1 MKHSLSILFLAFI
14 FMTVLSS
21 CEKKDILKHKTVY
34 GEATINNKGLLQY
47 TTIGEGVSNKY
58 WFLPLEIDN
67 NFIVKE
73 GVCYFQM
80 FLRDCEEKDSENFW
94 LILIGCHTDENFP
107 VIGKEYK
114 IVVQDQ
120 VDLGNIYNSFYWSG
134 ELRDFYSGNPE
145 FESYGIAGLSTPPS
159 HDEFIPLDGSLLFLK
174 GDPKVG
180 EYSISYNLESDDSST
195 GETYRI
201 IGKFNGKLK
210 IINRK

>member
-1 MKHSLSILFLAFI
+1 MKHSLSILLFTMF

-21 CEKKDILKHKTVY
+21 CEKEEILKHKTVY

-47 TTIGEGVSNKY
+47 ATIGDAVSTKY
-58 WFLPLEIDN
+58 WYLPLGIDN
-67 NFIVKE
+67 YFIVKE

-174 GDPKVG
+174 GDSKVG
-180 EYSISYNLESDDSST
+180 EYSISYNLESGDNTAAD
-195 GETYRI
+195 ERYRI
-201 IGKFNGKLK
+201 IGKLNGKLK
-210 IINRK
+210 IIK

>member
-1 MKHSLSILFLAFI
+1 MKHSLSILLLTMF
-14 FMTVLSS
+14 FMTALSS
-21 CEKKDILKHKTVY
+21 CEKKEILKHKIVY

-47 TTIGEGVSNKY
+47 TIVGEGISNKY
-58 WFLPLEIDN
+58 WFLPLGNDN

-80 FLRDCEEKDSENFW
+80 FLRDYEEKDTENFW

-114 IVVQDQ
+114 IVVQNQ
-120 VDLGNIYNSFYWSG
+120 IDLGNIYNSFYWSG

-145 FESYGIAGLSTPPS
+145 FGSYGIAGLSVPPS
-159 HDEFIPLDGSLLFLK
+159 HDEFIPLDGSLQFLK
-174 GDPKVG
+174 GDSKAG
-180 EYSISYNLESDDSST
+180 EYSISYELKSDDSST

-201 IGKFNGKLK
+201 IGKFNGKQK
-210 IINRK
+210 IIN